1 MCVVATV
8 HMNEHCFIKYIMKI
22 SRKIFIS
29 KIPKIMV
36 IFSDIKAK
44 FLQFPLSVFLCLR
57 HLQKDYKSFAVGTGN
72 GIYRCNIF
80 TSMYFPVCFHPICF
94 LLTSFRGGVKKQ
106 PVPWHMGLARLAPVI
121 MSKSYLKVA
130 DEGIHSHPFSLYL
143 LLEK

>member
-22 SRKIFIS
+22 SRKIFFS

-44 FLQFPLSVFLCLR
+44 FASGTYKRTTKALPLALAMAYIGPIC
-57 HLQKDYKSFAVGTGN
+57 
-72 GIYRCNIF
+72 F

>member
-22 SRKIFIS
+22 SRKIFFS

-44 FLQFPLSVFLCLR
+44 FLHFPLPVFLCLR

-72 GIYRCNIF
+72 GIYRSNMF
-80 TSMYFPVCFHPICF
+80 YFNVFSSMFSSNMFSADLLSGWGKKTTSAMAHG
-94 LLTSFRGGVKKQ
+94 TG
-106 PVPWHMGLARLAPVI
+106 
-121 MSKSYLKVA
+121 
-130 DEGIHSHPFSLYL
+130 
-143 LLEK
+143 